1 MITSQQFE
9 ILSTLTR
16 RPDGPSQEAAR
27 LVLVEG
33 RTNRQAAEETG
44 ISISGVI
51 KSVNRYRLA
60 VTLIEGYGGTLKSE

>member
-1 MITSQQFE
+1 MISPQQFE

-33 RTNRQAAEETG
+33 RTNRQAAAETG
-44 ISISGVI
+44 ITISGAV
-51 KSVNRYRLA
+51 KAVGRYRA
-60 VTLIEGYGGTLKSE
+60 AINLIEAYKNS